1 MQSKMRL
8 AGLLAVIAGCNASG
22 GQSAHT
28 ALTSEMVAGCYRF
41 SWRRSDSLLQ
51 DRPFYPDLV
60 RLGSESSC
68 PQCESDAPAAK
79 YLSLGSPLPD
89 TARYEPGKPIPWYRE
104 FYASWWRIAVP
115 DTVVVIFN
123 GNVVRWDVR
132 LFRTN
137 GALRGRANWW
147 DDGGGG
153 FPPTDVTAVPAS
165 CAIAA

>member
-1 MQSKMRL
+1 MRL

-89 TARYEPGKPIPWYRE
+89 TARYVPGKPIPWYRE

-123 GNVVRWDVR
+123 GNRSLGRSPVPNEWGPQGASQLVGRWRWRFSPDRCHGCSCLLRDCR
-132 LFRTN
+132 LTS
-137 GALRGRANWW
+137 A
-147 DDGGGG
+147 
-153 FPPTDVTAVPAS
+153 
-165 CAIAA
+165 